1 MFWSKYELCLFFG
14 CQLYLSLSL
23 AGDEPIFL
31 RGQAIGIVGARDKIF
46 LAEVQ
51 RFAHM
56 GVRLVT
62 ISRNN
67 MEEILSFLEMA
78 DQAGQVP
85 LRLIEMSKAGDTAIL
100 RWSC

>member
-1 MFWSKYELCLFFG
+1 
-14 CQLYLSLSL
+14 
-23 AGDEPIFL
+23 
-31 RGQAIGIVGARDKIF
+31 
-46 LAEVQ
+46 
-51 RFAHM
+51 M